1 MPTQFQKNPYVNCPY
16 FYRETSIDI
25 KCKDRGELAGGAGL
39 VGESTISC
47 FPSKVDKVEYMRDFC
62 KSCYKGCEI
71 YRAFEDIEHYRYGEV
86 EHV

>member
-1 MPTQFQKNPYVNCPY
+1 MPTQFQKNPYVSCPY

-47 FPSKVDKVEYMRDFC
+47 FPSKADKVEYMRDFC

-71 YRAFEDIEHYRYGEV
+71 YRAFEDIAMYMEDKR
-86 EHV
+86 